1 MNPAAWWPNWRESPF
16 TFFYLSLLGAGSLT
30 LGALDPQTRSDVLH
44 ASSTDVVHLASRPM
58 FVLVA
63 SGLWVNSVFE
73 FVLVAVIFGVAASLL
88 ERRIGTRVTLGV
100 FLSGHVGATL
110 LTEGAVAVGV
120 LAGKLP
126 SSALSRL
133 DVGVSYGL
141 AVVGAAA
148 LGLLPQRW
156 RVGGVVAL
164 WAYLG
169 SALVTDPDVTAWG
182 HLLAAALGVAWWP
195 ALASLGVAHNRRRLV
210 RVSLAGAAEMGMMV
224 GWSTPPRLPASSWLP
239 RRRSTIRTSS
249 GRSSSYSTTMPMARS
264 ASS

>member
-1 MNPAAWWPNWRESPF
+1 MSPAAWWPNWRESPF
-16 TFFYLSLLGAGSLT
+16 TFSYLCLLAAGSLT

-44 ASSTDVVHLASRPM
+44 ASSTDVVHLASRPI

-63 SGLWVNSVFE
+63 SGLWVDNVFL
-73 FVLVAVIFGVAASLL
+73 FIVVAVMFGVGASAL
-88 ERRIGTRVTLGV
+88 ERRVGTRATLGV

-110 LTEGAVAVGV
+110 ATEGAVAIGV
-120 LAGKLP
+120 LAGALP

-141 AVVGAAA
+141 AAIVAAA

-156 RVGGVVAL
+156 RVGGVVVL

-169 SALVTDPDVTAWG
+169 GALIADPDVTAWG
-182 HLLAAALGVAWWP
+182 HLLAAGLGVAWWP
-195 ALASLGVAHNRRRLV
+195 GLAGLGAANARRRVSRASLTTGWA
-210 RVSLAGAAEMGMMV
+210 MGMMV
-224 GWSTPPRLPASSWLP
+224 GWSTPPRLPANSWLP

>member
-16 TFFYLSLLGAGSLT
+16 TFFYLCLLGAGSLT
-30 LGALDPQTRSDVLH
+30 LGALDTQTRSDVLH
-44 ASSTDVVHLASRPM
+44 ASSTDVVHLASRPI

-63 SGLWVNSVFE
+63 SGLWVNKVVQFIVAA
-73 FVLVAVIFGVAASLL
+73 VLFAIAASLL
-88 ERRIGTRVTLGV
+88 ERRIGTRATFGV

-110 LTEGAVAVGV
+110 LTEGAVAIGV
-120 LAGKLP
+120 LVGKLP

-141 AVVGAAA
+141 AAIGAAA

-156 RVGGVVAL
+156 RVGGIVAL

-169 SALVTDPDVTAWG
+169 GALVADPDATAWG

-195 ALASLGVAHNRRRLV
+195 ALASLGVADKRRRLV
-210 RVSLAGAAEMGMMV
+210 RVSLASAAQMGMMV
-224 GWSTPPRLPASSWLP
+224 SWSTPRLPASSWLP

-249 GRSSSYSTTMPMARS
+249 GRSSSYSTTMPMVRS